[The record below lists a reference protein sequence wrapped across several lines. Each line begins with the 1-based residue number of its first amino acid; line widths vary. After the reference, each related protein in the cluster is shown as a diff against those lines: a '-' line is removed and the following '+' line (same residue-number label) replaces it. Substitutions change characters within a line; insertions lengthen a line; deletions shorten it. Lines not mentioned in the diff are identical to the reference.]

1 MAHEKLSPRQKMI
14 GMMYLVLTAMLA
26 LNVSKEAVKAFMKV
40 DKGLSLT
47 VENYAKKNNVIYA
60 DFDRAD
66 AENHAKAGPYRNK
79 AYDLKTRADELFN
92 FIQDLKIEIIKTAEK
107 DENTPAVTGNTYDIE
122 LVKRYDENNVPSE
135 ILVGANE
142 NGKAYTLR
150 ALINEYREFLIG
162 ILEGK
167 NPAIEES
174 LRKILNTDD
183 GLNEDKEMEQWPNLM
198 FQTLPVVGA
207 TALLTKMQVDV
218 RNAETE
224 VLNFLYT
231 QIDASSFK
239 FNKLNAIVI
248 PKSNYVTLGSNYEAT
263 VFISAT
269 DTTQQPVI
277 MVGEQQL
284 PTDDTGKGI
293 YTAKAT
299 ALGSKTWGGVIS
311 MKSPDGTVK
320 TYDFSETYTVGEPNV
335 ICSPTAMNVM
345 YSGIENPLDVSV
357 PGVDP
362 QNIKVTVVNG
372 TYSAKKIKTP
382 RGDYFRGNWAVKPE
396 QIGKDVQ
403 VIVSTNID
411 GKVTNYAPYP
421 FRVKPIPPPEARFG
435 GKSSG
440 TISRAVAVVQE
451 GVFAVLPDFDFDLI
465 YEITGFTMIYTDRM
479 GDQEAASNSSS
490 LTPNQKTILNK
501 LTRGKTLI
509 ITDIKAK
516 GPDGNKDLKPIVLKI
531 D

>member
-1 MAHEKLSPRQKMI
+1 MSHEKLSPRQKMI

-26 LNVSKEAVKAFMKV
+26 LNVSKDVVKAFMKV

-47 VENYAKKNNVIYA
+47 VENYAKKNNLIYSE
-60 DFDRAD
+60 FDRSA
-66 AENHAKAGPYRNK
+66 AENPAKAGPYRTK
-79 AYDLKTRADELFN
+79 AYAAKERADELFN
-92 FIQDLKIEIIKTAEK
+92 FIQDLKIEIIKTAEG
-107 DENTPAVTGNTYDIE
+107 DENTPAVTGTTYDIE

-142 NGKAYTLR
+142 NGKAYTLK
-150 ALINEYREFLIG
+150 ALLNEYREFLIST
-162 ILEGK
+162 LEGK
-167 NPAIEES
+167 NPTSEES
-174 LRKILNTDD
+174 LRQMLNTDD
-183 GLNEDKEMEQWPNLM
+183 AKNEDGEIEPWPNLM
-198 FQTLPVVGA
+198 FQLLPVVGA

-269 DTTQQPVI
+269 DTTQQPNI
-277 MVGEQQL
+277 TVGDLQL
-284 PTDDTGKGI
+284 PIDETGKGL
-293 YTAKAT
+293 YAVKASS
-299 ALGSKTWGGVIS
+299 LGPKSWGGIIS
-311 MKSPDGTVK
+311 MNSPDGTVK
-320 TYDFSETYTVGEPNV
+320 SFPFSETYNVGEPNV

-345 YSGIENPLDVSV
+345 YVGIENPLDVSV
-357 PGVDP
+357 PSVNP
-362 QNIKVTVVNG
+362 ANIRVRVVNG
-372 TYSAKKIKTP
+372 TYSTQRIKNP
-382 RGDYFRGNWAVKPE
+382 RGEYFRGNWAVKPE
-396 QIGKDVQ
+396 AVGRNVE
-403 VIVSTNID
+403 VIVSTDID

-435 GKSSG
+435 GKNSG
-440 TISRAVAVVQE
+440 SISRAVAVAQQ

-465 YEITGFTMIYTDRM
+465 YEITGFTILYSDRM
-479 GDQEAASNSSS
+479 GDIERSSNSST
-490 LTPNQKTILNK
+490 LTSDQKDLLNR
-501 LTRGKTLI
+501 LTRGKNLI
-509 ITDIKAK
+509 IKDIKAK
-516 GPDGNKDLKPIVLKI
+516 GPDGIKELSSIVLKI